1 MIHDCSFVLCWLFMS
16 PLFVLN
22 SWTEHCSS
30 DKSSTFCRFC
40 SFPAFLH
47 IWTLSSSDCM
57 ILRSIFS
64 HWGQLMDSNTTIK
77 KGSNIH
83 WCSRRKHDAL
93 RAGCWNFWTG
103 WRFPNFF
110 FCWNIYFFPFITAL
124 RKHRRYLHVSP
135 EDKLSTIY
143 LDLQIQKVFPFRLLM
158 HRVFF
163 NSLMFFWSISECW
176 KPFYSCVWG
185 HQLSSVWKMD
195 LKIIQSLLERVQ
207 YAKCWKTAEIYRTW
221 RICLKNSAQFNC
233 SEQTRDSMNNQHKT
247 KEQSWISSNLTQY

>member
-83 WCSRRKHDAL
+83 WCSRRTHDAL
-93 RAGCWNFWTG
+93 RAGCWKLLN
-103 WRFPNFF
+103 RMKISNFF
-110 FCWNIYFFPFITAL
+110 LLLKYIFFSIYYCPSEATEDTCMFPGRQIKYNLPWSSNSKSFHPPAL
-124 RKHRRYLHVSP
+124 
-135 EDKLSTIY
+135 
-143 LDLQIQKVFPFRLLM
+143 
-158 HRVFF
+158 
-163 NSLMFFWSISECW
+163 NA
-176 KPFYSCVWG
+176 SCVLLE
-185 HQLSSVWKMD
+185 HQWMFEPFLIVVFESINCPQCEKMD
-195 LKIIQSLLERVQ
+195 LKIIQSLLKRVQ
-207 YAKCWKTAEIYRTW
+207 ICKNAGKLQNLQNVED
-221 RICLKNSAQFNC
+221 CLKNSAQFNC
-233 SEQTRDSMNNQHKT
+233 SEQTRDSWTTNT
-247 KEQSWISSNLTQY
+247 KQKNSRGSSR

>member
-1 MIHDCSFVLCWLFMS
+1 MS

-64 HWGQLMDSNTTIK
+64 HWGQLRDSSTTIK

-93 RAGCWNFWTG
+93 RAGCWKLLN
-103 WRFPNFF
+103 RMKISNFF
-110 FCWNIYFFPFITAL
+110 LLLKYIFFSIYYCPSEATEDTCMFPGRQIKYNLPWSSNSKSFHPPAL
-124 RKHRRYLHVSP
+124 NASCFLLEHQWMFEPFLIVVLSP
-135 EDKLSTIY
+135 SIVLSV
-143 LDLQIQKVFPFRLLM
+143 KR
-158 HRVFF
+158 
-163 NSLMFFWSISECW
+163 WISKSYSHCW
-176 KPFYSCVWG
+176 KGF
-185 HQLSSVWKMD
+185 K
-195 LKIIQSLLERVQ
+195 
-207 YAKCWKTAEIYRTW
+207 YAKMLENCRIYRTW

-233 SEQTRDSMNNQHKT
+233 SEQTRDSWTTNT
-247 KEQSWISSNLTQY
+247 KQKNSRGSSR

>member
-64 HWGQLMDSNTTIK
+64 HWGQLRDSNTTIK

-83 WCSRRKHDAL
+83 WCSRRTHDAL
-93 RAGCWNFWTG
+93 RAGCWKLLN
-103 WRFPNFF
+103 RMKISNFF
-110 FCWNIYFFPFITAL
+110 LLLKYIFFSIYYCPSEATEDTCMFPGRQIKYNLPWSSNSKSFHPPAL
-124 RKHRRYLHVSP
+124 
-135 EDKLSTIY
+135 
-143 LDLQIQKVFPFRLLM
+143 
-158 HRVFF
+158 
-163 NSLMFFWSISECW
+163 NA
-176 KPFYSCVWG
+176 SCVLLE
-185 HQLSSVWKMD
+185 HQWMFEPFLIVVFESLNCPQCEKMD

-207 YAKCWKTAEIYRTW
+207 ICKMLENCRIYRTW

-233 SEQTRDSMNNQHKT
+233 SEQTRDSWTTNT
-247 KEQSWISSNLTQY
+247 KQKNSRGSSR

>member
-30 DKSSTFCRFC
+30 DKSCRFC

-83 WCSRRKHDAL
+83 WCSRRTHDAL
-93 RAGCWNFWTG
+93 RAGCWKLLN
-103 WRFPNFF
+103 RMKISNFF
-110 FCWNIYFFPFITAL
+110 LLLKYIFFPFITAL
-124 RKHRRYLHVSP
+124 RKQQKILACFP
-135 EDKLSTIY
+135 EDKWSTIY
-143 LDLQIQKVFPFRLLM
+143 LDLQIQKVFTPAL
-158 HRVFF
+158 
-163 NSLMFFWSISECW
+163 NA
-176 KPFYSCVWG
+176 SCVLLE
-185 HQLSSVWKMD
+185 HQWMFEPFLIVVFESLNCPQCEKMD
-195 LKIIQSLLERVQ
+195 LKII
-207 YAKCWKTAEIYRTW
+207 
-221 RICLKNSAQFNC
+221 
-233 SEQTRDSMNNQHKT
+233 
-247 KEQSWISSNLTQY
+247 

>member
-1 MIHDCSFVLCWLFMS
+1 MVVHESLVCSEQLNWALF
-16 PLFVLN
+16 FRQI
-22 SWTEHCSS
+22 
-30 DKSSTFCRFC
+30 STFCRFC

-83 WCSRRKHDAL
+83 WCSRRTHDAL
-93 RAGCWNFWTG
+93 RAGCWKLLN
-103 WRFPNFF
+103 RMKISNFF
-110 FCWNIYFFPFITAL
+110 FCWNIYFFPFSTAL
-124 RKHRRYLHVSP
+124 RKQQKILACFP

-143 LDLQIQKVFPFRLLM
+143 LDLQIQKVFTPRLLM
-158 HRVFF
+158 HRVF
-163 NSLMFFWSISECW
+163 LLEHQWMFEPFLIVVFESINCPQCE
-176 KPFYSCVWG
+176 
-185 HQLSSVWKMD
+185 KMD

-207 YAKCWKTAEIYRTW
+207 ICKNAGNCRIYRTW

-233 SEQTRDSMNNQHKT
+233 SEQTRDSWTTNT
-247 KEQSWISSNLTQY
+247 KQKNSRGSSR